1 MPAKPSLTITKHGSK
16 NEYFMEESDESE
28 VDEESS
34 LGLAIQMLMYK
45 IFGSIPGPIIFGL
58 QLILKILA
66 YIEIVTL
73 IRCFYWSLFLGYVVD
88 QACLLEG
95 SESCLMYRNASFA
108 VYTTCFLIACKIL
121 GLALAMAAFL
131 TSKQLKPDANVA
143 A

>member
-73 IRCFYWSLFLGYVVD
+73 IRCFY
-88 QACLLEG
+88 
-95 SESCLMYRNASFA
+95 
-108 VYTTCFLIACKIL
+108 
-121 GLALAMAAFL
+121 
-131 TSKQLKPDANVA
+131 
-143 A
+143 